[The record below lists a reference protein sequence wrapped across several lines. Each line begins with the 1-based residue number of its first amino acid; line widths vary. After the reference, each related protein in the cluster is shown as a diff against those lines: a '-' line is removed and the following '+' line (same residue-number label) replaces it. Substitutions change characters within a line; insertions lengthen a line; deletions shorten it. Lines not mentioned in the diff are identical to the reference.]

1 MDKILTEDI
10 RYQDK
15 SSAFASVYNGN
26 LENIDVAL
34 KYILEKTKAWG
45 AVLVFLQIIHM
56 IQF

>member
-15 SSAFASVYNGN
+15 SSAFSSVYNGN

-45 AVLVFLQIIHM
+45 AVLVFL
-56 IQF
+56 